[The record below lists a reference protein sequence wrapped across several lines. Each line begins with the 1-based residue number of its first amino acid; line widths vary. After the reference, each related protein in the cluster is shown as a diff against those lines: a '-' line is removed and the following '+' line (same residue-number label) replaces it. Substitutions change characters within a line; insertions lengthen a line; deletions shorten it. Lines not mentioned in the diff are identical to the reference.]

1 MRFNL
6 KKTLA
11 FVAAGLMLPLFALA
25 QSVRVSGT
33 VTDQSGA
40 PVPGAAVMVVDS
52 SNGAVTGVDG
62 TYSLQAGSS
71 AILEVSCMGYTT
83 IRVPVQGAAGLTS
96 SSKMM
101 PSSSK
106 PRSSSVTVRP
116 AARM

>member
-25 QSVRVSGT
+25 QSVRISGT

-62 TYSLQAGSS
+62 
-71 AILEVSCMGYTT
+71 
-83 IRVPVQGAAGLTS
+83 RGLLHGLHHH
-96 SSKMM
+96 
-101 PSSSK
+101 
-106 PRSSSVTVRP
+106 PRSRP
-116 AARM
+116 GSQPD